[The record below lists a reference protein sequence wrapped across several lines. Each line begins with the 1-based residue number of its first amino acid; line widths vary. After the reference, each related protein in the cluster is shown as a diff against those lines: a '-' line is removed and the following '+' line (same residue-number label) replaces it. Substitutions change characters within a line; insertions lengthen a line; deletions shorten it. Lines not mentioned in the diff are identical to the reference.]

1 MIVHVYYVQLNCGV
15 MVGMQV
21 ITVQISVTFK
31 VIAVTVAES
40 SQSWGEVFKSLTD
53 WGKKEIITLFSFP
66 CMHMMKCFAVASS
79 VGKDKDLNSVVYHTV
94 YTACLSA
101 RL

>member
-40 SQSWGEVFKSLTD
+40 S
-53 WGKKEIITLFSFP
+53 
-66 CMHMMKCFAVASS
+66 
-79 VGKDKDLNSVVYHTV
+79 
-94 YTACLSA
+94 
-101 RL
+101 